1 MIPIRY
7 KLLGDSGLRVS
18 ELALGTMT
26 FGTDEAWGCPK
37 TVAKTIY
44 DAYRTAGGNLIDTA
58 SYYASGQSEA
68 CLRDFI
74 ARDRDAIVLT
84 AKCAYAPPGSNA
96 NAAGTHRKYL
106 LRAVDASLR
115 RLGTDYIDLLWLT
128 GWDFMTP
135 EHEIMRSLEDLV
147 RLGKVLY
154 IGIADAPAWVI
165 CKCNMLAELKGW
177 TSFIGMQVQYNL
189 VERAIERELLPMA
202 RANELAVVACS
213 PLAGGFL
220 TGKYA
225 GGHGKGRLAF
235 DDLNNFMNRNS
246 QINDVIASVAAEA
259 DCQPAQV
266 ALAWVRDHDVIP
278 ILAART
284 TQQINED
291 LGVLEVSLS
300 IEQMSRLNQASQIDL
315 GYPHEYLCK
324 TRSAAYGGMF
334 ERIDRH
340 RDRGAGTS

>member
-1 MIPIRY
+1 MVPMRY

-26 FGTDEAWGCPK
+26 FGTDEAWGCPRS
-37 TVAKTIY
+37 VARTIY
-44 DAYRTAGGNLIDTA
+44 DAYRTAGGNLVDTA
-58 SYYASGQSEA
+58 SYYASGQSEI

-74 ARDRDAIVLT
+74 AKDRDEIVLT

-106 LRAVDASLR
+106 LKAVDASLE
-115 RLGTDYIDLLWLT
+115 RLGTDYIDVLWLT

-154 IGIADAPAWVI
+154 LGIADAPAWVI
-165 CKCNMLAELKGW
+165 CKCNMIAHIKGW
-177 TSFIGMQVQYNL
+177 TPFIGMQVQYNL

-202 RANELAVVACS
+202 RANDLGLVACS

-220 TGKYA
+220 TGKYV
-225 GGHGKGRLAF
+225 GGQGKGRLVF
-235 DDLNNFMNRNS
+235 DDLNRFMNRNG
-246 QINDVIASVAAEA
+246 QINAVIASIAAEA

-266 ALAWVRDHDVIP
+266 ALAWVRDRDVIP

-284 TQQINED
+284 AQQINED

-300 IEQMSRLNQASQIDL
+300 NGQMDRLNQATRIDL
-315 GYPHEYLCK
+315 GYPHEYLCR

>member
-1 MIPIRY
+1 MVPMRY
-7 KLLGDSGLRVS
+7 RLLGDSGLRVS

-26 FGTDEAWGCPK
+26 FGTDEGWGCPK
-37 TVAKTIY
+37 PVARTIY

-58 SYYASGQSEA
+58 SYYVSGQSEA
-68 CLRDFI
+68 CVRDFI

-84 AKCAYAPPGSNA
+84 TKCAYAPPGGNA

-106 LRAVDASLR
+106 LKAVDTSLE
-115 RLGTDYIDLLWLT
+115 RLGTDYVDLLWLT

-154 IGIADAPAWVI
+154 IGIADAPAWVV
-165 CKCNMLAELKGW
+165 CKCNMLAEIKAW
-177 TSFIGMQVQYNL
+177 TSFIGIQAQYNL
-189 VERAIERELLPMA
+189 VERAIEREILPMA
-202 RANELAVVACS
+202 RASNIGVVSCS

-220 TGKYA
+220 TGKYV
-225 GGHGKGRLAF
+225 GGRGKGRLLF
-235 DDLNNFMNRNS
+235 DDLNNFMGRNG
-246 QINDVIASVAAEA
+246 QINDVIASIATEA

-266 ALAWVRDHDVIP
+266 ALAWVRDQNVIP

-284 TQQINED
+284 TQQINEN
-291 LGVLEVSLS
+291 LGVLEISLS
-300 IEQMSRLNQASQIDL
+300 IEQMDRLNQASRIDI
-315 GYPHEYLCK
+315 GYPHEYLCR
-324 TRSAAYGGMF
+324 TRSATYGGMF

-340 RDRGAGTS
+340 RDRGVGTS